1 MHHSYV
7 PHFRH
12 FVLSRDEVIAVLGIV
27 LDLGYHLVVN
37 FQVKVRAH
45 FAGDE
50 HLRSAMVM
58 VWGLGVD
65 GQWLEIRY
73 MHI

>member
-1 MHHSYV
+1 MHYSCSPIFDILFQH
-7 PHFRH
+7 
-12 FVLSRDEVIAVLGIV
+12 LLRDEVLAVLGIV

-50 HLRSAMVM
+50 HLQVRT
-58 VWGLGVD
+58 G
-65 GQWLEIRY
+65 
-73 MHI
+73 